1 MQWPMPM
8 LEIALLVSQ
17 IKDSSA
23 VALSTFVFQLAV
35 ADAKNGAFRSIRFT
49 LTGVMSQ
56 QGAGIYSILGHALAS
71 GQTFRCGILILLS
84 LFFF

>member
-1 MQWPMPM
+1 MHWPMPM

-23 VALSTFVFQLAV
+23 VALSTFVFQLVV

-49 LTGVMSQ
+49 STGVMSQ
-56 QGAGIYSILGHALAS
+56 QGAGIYFHFGPCFGLWSN
-71 GQTFRCGILILLS
+71 FPV
-84 LFFF
+84 